1 MVNPND
7 FDPCIKCMY
16 IHTFCVYSA
25 YHGHLKSLKAITSHP
40 LSGPDTADYAHIV
53 CVLACSNQQWCTDNY
68 QT

>member
-1 MVNPND
+1 
-7 FDPCIKCMY
+7 MY

-53 CVLACSNQQWCTDNY
+53 CVLACSNQQWCTDSY